1 MKKIN
6 ELDADGYFQSDHIE
20 GPTPKNWTADLLGD
34 GYYKAQYQNAQRN
47 DETGEWS
54 GGSWAETGGP
64 SHEDSVYE
72 AESKLAHLRFEAD
85 KIMSGWVLDL
95 NLGLISDEDKQKLIA
110 WRLYVKEL
118 DALKLDAA
126 PDIEWPSR
134 PQT

>member
-1 MKKIN
+1 
-6 ELDADGYFQSDHIE
+6 
-20 GPTPKNWTADLLGD
+20 
-34 GYYKAQYQNAQRN
+34 
-47 DETGEWS
+47 
-54 GGSWAETGGP
+54 
-64 SHEDSVYE
+64 
-72 AESKLAHLRFEAD
+72 
-85 KIMSGWVLDL
+85 MSGWVLDL